1 MSPTGMWRV
10 WVTEADIRAA
20 REAWVTARD
29 AGAPAD
35 RVLDLLQEL
44 ERLTRTAVL
53 QSAGDPSAT
62 GRDAVARRVPSF
74 TARRFLR
81 PPARLSAVG

>member
-1 MSPTGMWRV
+1 MWRV
-10 WVTEADIRAA
+10 WVTEADIGAA
-20 REAWVTARD
+20 REAWVSARD

-44 ERLTRTAVL
+44 ERLTRTAALPVGGGPRGA
-53 QSAGDPSAT
+53 QAGT
-62 GRDAVARRVPSF
+62 AVARRVPSF

-81 PPARLSAVG
+81 PPARLSAAG